1 MAEEIIFSIAK
12 NILSK
17 LGSYA
22 LQQIGLAWGVKKE
35 LKKMENTMLTIQN
48 VLVDAQ
54 KQQVSNLAV
63 KEWLQRLKVVV
74 YDADDLLDEV
84 ATEALKRQRE
94 THRGMMR
101 EEGGSSSQAG
111 ASTSGRPS
119 SSTRV

>member
-74 YDADDLLDEV
+74 YDDDDLLDEV

-101 EEGGSSSQAG
+101 EEAGSSSQAG
-111 ASTSGRPS
+111 ATTSGQPS

>member
-54 KQQVSNLAV
+54 KQQVSNLV
-63 KEWLQRLKVVV
+63 RKEWLQRLKVVV

-94 THRGMMR
+94 THR
-101 EEGGSSSQAG
+101 A
-111 ASTSGRPS
+111 
-119 SSTRV
+119 